1 MSQYI
6 KAKKKKKRHFKKL
19 KINNLLRAG
28 MEPES
33 PEELKVFLLNK
44 DEKT

>member
-6 KAKKKKKRHFKKL
+6 KAEKKKAFKK